1 MEVVDTD
8 NHRKVM
14 GSRLKD
20 MVSLLLKGMEDMDL
34 LLVNMAHRLLNN
46 TEVDTNSREAMA
58 LLNKATVNP
67 LPITAVVKS
76 LIVPKESNLKVVNNF
91 NILK

>member
-14 GSRLKD
+14 GSLLKG
-20 MVSLLLKGMEDMDL
+20 MGSLLKGMEDMDL

-58 LLNKATVNP
+58 LLNKAMVNP

-76 LIVPKESNLKVVNNF
+76 IIVPKESNLKVVNNF